1 MMHLAA
7 FVTAQAGWLQD
18 LTTWFRKQIER
29 FWDAI
34 VQFFNDLIILAIK
47 AVLELV
53 VMAFERLPVPDFMQ
67 QYSIGGLLGNA
78 GSTVGWFVQTFRIGE
93 CLAVIALGI
102 AFKITRKILTLGK
115 W

>member
-1 MMHLAA
+1 MIHMLG

-18 LTTWFRKQIER
+18 LTDWIRRQVER
-29 FWDAI
+29 FWNAI
-34 VQFFNDLIILAIK
+34 VEFFNDLIILAIK
-47 AVLELV
+47 AILELV

-67 QYSIGGLLGNA
+67 QYSIGSLLGNA